1 MTINSET
8 RSHVFWYIVSKT
20 TEQLTSS
27 IYHYKAFQTH
37 ITNKLRILRAWNT
50 RNFVIIETIHYSFS
64 ANMYIWRHQIMRTMH
79 TWPDIFTCFSFWPWE
94 KVQHVRSK
102 IVTMFIKRFYNTYQ
116 IPWIFRNKFY
126 QNTLSC
132 NLIYIQWT
140 NCEKY
145 MYI

>member
-1 MTINSET
+1 MKVNN
-8 RSHVFWYIVSKT
+8 V
-20 TEQLTSS
+20 L
-27 IYHYKAFQTH
+27 
-37 ITNKLRILRAWNT
+37 ILRYLSISLVDLDFDPLW
-50 RNFVIIETIHYSFS
+50 RNFWNCIIRERQGSSLIEIFSYSFR
-64 ANMYIWRHQIMRTMH
+64 ANVYVWRHQIMRTMH
-79 TWPDIFTCFSFWPWE
+79 TWPDIFTFFSFWPWE

-102 IVTMFIKRFYNTYQ
+102 IVTMFIKRFHNTYQ